1 MTDGDTSTRS
11 ATQLPLSWSGGD
23 RSALEQMLPQVYEEV
38 HRQAALYLSGERPD
52 HSLVEGSIKSSDVD
66 PLALQPAL
74 NGLTALDAR
83 IAKVVELRFLGDL
96 RSDEVAELL
105 ELSRAMVK
113 RDWSFARA
121 WLFDALEG
129 IGASE

>member
-11 ATQLPLSWSGGD
+11 ATQLLFSWSGGD
-23 RSALEQMLPQVYEEV
+23 RSALERMLPLVCEEV
-38 HRQAALYLSGERPD
+38 HWHAALYLSRERSD
-52 HSLVEGSIKSSDVD
+52 HM
-66 PLALQPAL
+66 LQP
-74 NGLTALDAR
+74 TALVNKAHLRLIRQRAVGWPNRAR
-83 IAKVVELRFLGDL
+83 SFG
-96 RSDEVAELL
+96 VATNTTCRILVNHARVQ
-105 ELSRAMVK
+105 LSRAMVK